1 MQIWLPNTPY
11 ENAAMT
17 EVERQRAVSIY
28 AWDVQFGRIV
38 RALRKAG
45 RYDNTV
51 FIFTSDNGYYLGEHR
66 QPQGKINGHEPSI
79 RVPLVIAGPGVAH
92 GTTFA
97 PASTID
103 LPSTILEIAGAPP
116 RGGTDGVSSAP
127 RVGRPQSRL
136 GAPDRDRG
144 SMYGMPAS
152 PEVYPMACPAQAS
165 APAASNTSAIR
176 RAKKSSTTCSMTPTS
191 WRACTTIR
199 HTPTSR
205 PN

>member
-1 MQIWLPNTPY
+1 MAEEDITDKPMWMQIWLPNTPY

-45 RYDNTV
+45 ATTNTV

-79 RVPLVIAGPGVAH
+79 RVPGDRWPGGRTRHHLRARLDNRPPQH
-92 GTTFA
+92 H
-97 PASTID
+97 PRD
-103 LPSTILEIAGAPP
+103 RWRPSSWRHRRSQP
-116 RGGTDGVSSAP
+116 AP

-136 GAPDRDRG
+136 GA
-144 SMYGMPAS
+144 
-152 PEVYPMACPAQAS
+152 AQS
-165 APAASNTSAIR
+165 
-176 RAKKSSTTCSMTPTS
+176 
-191 WRACTTIR
+191 
-199 HTPTSR
+199 
-205 PN
+205 